1 VVVLLL
7 QHIAVSLASLSMVR
21 DRLLGAMELYRVA
34 PVRPL
39 EIILGKSLSYG
50 LLLGVVGAALVF
62 LVNRLLGV
70 PILGELAWAIVTIGL
85 LLFSSLGLGFFIAGL
100 AETETQAVQL
110 AMLVLLASIFF
121 GGFFLAL
128 DTLWEPV
135 RAISYLLPV
144 TFGSID
150 LREVMLRG
158 ATPDPV
164 TLVALAMIGVACYVG
179 ASLELNRRMATQ

>member
-1 VVVLLL
+1 V
-7 QHIAVSLASLSMVR
+7 
-21 DRLLGAMELYRVA
+21 YRVS

-39 EIILGKSLSYG
+39 EIIFGKSLSFG
-50 LLLGVVGAALVF
+50 LLLGIVGAALVF
-62 LVNRLLGV
+62 LVNKLLGV
-70 PILGELAWAIVTIGL
+70 PILGNPAWAALTLGL

-110 AMLVLLASIFF
+110 AMLILLASIFF

-128 DTLWEPV
+128 ETLWEPV
-135 RAISYLLPV
+135 RAISYMLPV

-158 ATPDPV
+158 AVPTPV
-164 TLVALAMIGVACYVG
+164 SLAALGLIGVVCYAVSSFQL
-179 ASLELNRRMATQ
+179 ARRMAPQ